1 MLSTFA
7 SLADFIGIFAFA
19 LAGIMSAHNR
29 RIDPVGIFVL
39 AFTTAFGGGIFRD
52 IIIDNRPYY
61 WIENQAYV
69 WMTLALTALAHRRAL
84 PFPAL
89 VS

>member
-61 WIENQAYV
+61 WI
-69 WMTLALTALAHRRAL
+69 
-84 PFPAL
+84 
-89 VS
+89 